1 MARIFKIPPVLIGDL
16 THANFSNSVEM
27 NRWFITHTLG
37 RHMAAIEGAIARQL
51 LTEAGRR
58 IYYPE
63 FSAEGMLRGD
73 SANRAAFYEKGIAS
87 GWLLPSEARRLE
99 NLPTVEGIDDA
110 AHVPSDS

>member
-1 MARIFKIPPVLIGDL
+1 
-16 THANFSNSVEM
+16 M

-37 RHMAAIEGAIARQL
+37 RHMAAWEGAISRQL
-51 LTEAGRR
+51 LTAAGRR

-73 SANRAAFYEKGIAS
+73 SANRAQFYEKGIAS

-99 NLPTVEGIDDA
+99 NLPTVEGVDEDA
-110 AHVPSDS
+110 TATAA

>member
-37 RHMAAIEGAIARQL
+37 RHMAAWEGAISRQL
-51 LTEAGRR
+51 LTSAGRR
-58 IYYPE
+58 VFYPE

-73 SANRAAFYEKGIAS
+73 SANRADFYGKGIAS

-99 NLPTVEGIDDA
+99 NLPTIEGIDHEDTQA
-110 AHVPSDS
+110 APA

>member
-1 MARIFKIPPVLIGDL
+1 
-16 THANFSNSVEM
+16 M

-87 GWLLPSEARRLE
+87 GWMLPSEARRLE
-99 NLPTVEGIDDA
+99 NMPTIEGIDHAPDSA
-110 AHVPSDS
+110 SDR

>member
-1 MARIFKIPPVLIGDL
+1 
-16 THANFSNSVEM
+16 
-27 NRWFITHTLG
+27 
-37 RHMAAIEGAIARQL
+37 MAAIEGAIARQL

-87 GWLLPSEARRLE
+87 GWMLPSEARRLE
-99 NLPTVEGIDDA
+99 NMPTIEGIDHAPDSA
-110 AHVPSDS
+110 SDR